1 MLKNYSP
8 PPIQLNPWK
17 LENFRLERETERID
31 AISKNK
37 QVILEI
43 FESGMESI
51 LNSQLDTGKVRAD
64 NSELRNQLSIREGEI
79 ASLEKG
85 VKIIAREVVDILEKT
100 KRE

>member
-1 MLKNYSP
+1 MLKNYS

-43 FESGMESI
+43 FESGMKSI

-79 ASLEKG
+79 ASLEKRG
-85 VKIIAREVVDILEKT
+85 KIIAREVVDILEKT